1 MDDPTNDAAKTGHDI
16 GYDSDRGGAG
26 SRSHNATR
34 NLGQSS
40 GQNLGQNTGQDPSQN
55 LSQDLGQNTGQD
67 ASRDPSQNPS
77 QSPGQNPSQSPGQ
90 DPGQDPGQNLSQD
103 LDQALDRH
111 VDGDTSRDMGANPLP
126 FDNSYARL
134 PDVFFAPVEP
144 TPVAAPQ
151 LIRFNRP
158 LALELGLDADAL
170 ERHGA
175 AYFSGNIPLPGSLPL
190 AMAYAGHQF
199 GQFVPQLGD
208 GRAILLG
215 EVVDRNG
222 RRRDIQLKGAGQ
234 TPYSRRGDGR
244 AALGPVLREYIVSEA
259 MHALGIPTTRALAAV
274 STGQPVY
281 RERVLP
287 GAVFTRV
294 ASSHIRVGT
303 FQFLAARG
311 DTDNVRVLADHVIE
325 RHYPEL
331 AEADNR
337 YLALLDAVADR
348 QASLIAKWL
357 GVGFI
362 HGVMNTDNMTISGE
376 TIDFGPCAF
385 MDRYDPRT
393 VYSSIDQSGRYAF
406 GNQPMIGQ
414 WNIARL
420 AEALLGVLDADQD
433 RAVEMANDAVTRF
446 MERFQVHW
454 KDVIRAKLG
463 FGAIEEEIDQSL
475 IRDFLVTL
483 YEQKADYTLAFRR
496 LSDAAADSGEDAALG
511 ALAENPAAL
520 TPFLAAWRARLA
532 AETTPPEERANA
544 MRRVNPAFI
553 PRNHKVEEALN
564 EAVDH
569 GDFSLFDA
577 LNAVLAKPYED
588 QPRFAG
594 YAEPPRPGEEVTATF
609 CGT

>member
-1 MDDPTNDAAKTGHDI
+1 M
-16 GYDSDRGGAG
+16 S
-26 SRSHNATR
+26 NAT
-34 NLGQSS
+34 
-40 GQNLGQNTGQDPSQN
+40 
-55 LSQDLGQNTGQD
+55 
-67 ASRDPSQNPS
+67 NP
-77 QSPGQNPSQSPGQ
+77 QHG
-90 DPGQDPGQNLSQD
+90 D
-103 LDQALDRH
+103 
-111 VDGDTSRDMGANPLP
+111 DGRPVA

-134 PDVFFAPVEP
+134 PDVFFAPVDP
-144 TPVAAPQ
+144 SPVEAPR
-151 LIRFNRP
+151 LVAFNRA
-158 LALELGLDADAL
+158 LAGDLGLDADAL

-175 AYFSGNIPLPGSLPL
+175 GYFSGNVALPGSLPL

-215 EVVDRNG
+215 EVIDRDG

-274 STGQPVY
+274 ATGQPVY
-281 RERVLP
+281 RDRVLP

-294 ASSHIRVGT
+294 AASHIRVGT
-303 FQFLAARG
+303 FQFFAARG
-311 DTDNVRVLADHVIE
+311 DTDNVRVLADHVID
-325 RHYPEL
+325 RHYPAL
-331 AEADNR
+331 KGAEQP

-348 QASLIAKWL
+348 QASLIARWL

-393 VYSSIDQSGRYAF
+393 VYSSIDRNGRYAF

-420 AEALLGVLDADQD
+420 AEALLALLSDDQD
-433 RAVEMANDAVTRF
+433 KAVEMANAAVGRF
-446 MERFQVHW
+446 MERFQAHW
-454 KDVIRAKLG
+454 KAVIRAKIGLG
-463 FGAIEEEIDQSL
+463 AHEEDDDQGL
-475 IRDFLVTL
+475 IRDLLVTL

-496 LSDAAADSGEDAALG
+496 LADAAEGAAADDALQDLLETPG
-511 ALAENPAAL
+511 AL
-520 TPFLAAWRARLA
+520 TPWLALWRARLTREA
-532 AETTPPEERANA
+532 GTAEARATA

-553 PRNHKVEEALN
+553 PRNHKVEEALAA
-564 EAVDH
+564 AVDH
-569 GDFSLFDA
+569 GDFSLFTA
-577 LNAVLAKPYED
+577 LNDVLARPYED
-588 QPRFAG
+588 QPAFAA
-594 YAEPPRPGEEVTATF
+594 YAVPPKPGEEITATF